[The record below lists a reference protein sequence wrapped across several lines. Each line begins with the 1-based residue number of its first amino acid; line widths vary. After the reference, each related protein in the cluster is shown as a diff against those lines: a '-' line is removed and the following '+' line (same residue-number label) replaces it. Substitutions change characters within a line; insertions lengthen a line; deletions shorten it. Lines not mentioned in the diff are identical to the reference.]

1 MTAIR
6 AAAETHTGYVR
17 SNNEDLAVISS
28 DLAAIADGM
37 GGHLGGEVAARTA
50 IEELVEAF
58 QRDRTASGLVAAVRR
73 ANRAIWR
80 KSRVDRKLHGMG
92 TTLTAAALVR
102 GEGDAEGATTHL
114 ALVNVGDSRAYRL
127 DRGRGDT
134 PILTR
139 LTVDHSLVEEMVRQ
153 GELTPD
159 EAAVHPHRHVLT
171 RALGI
176 DPEVDTDVW
185 DLQALP
191 GTRLLLCSDGM
202 TDDVP
207 EDEIA
212 RVLAASDDPHDA
224 ARELVN
230 RALGHGGLDNV
241 TVVVIDVLEELA
253 PGEEQGL
260 EMVPPRPPMPDM
272 AGGDYGADVTQALP
286 VTRSRRRRGGGGA
299 SAAAEGAA
307 AAAGGA
313 SGAAAGV
320 GAAGAGADGGTSKGA
335 DAGEVRE
342 LADPPTSEVPEPAGP
357 ATSEVPASG
366 APPRSELYDGRT
378 DDSDPTM
385 LAPETPIE
393 PMLESGSVEGETEDV
408 AESAT
413 VGGHRPGRSMTVR
426 AEVGGSIDGAFRSG
440 SADAVTA
447 SHARSTLLVP
457 TKRLSK
463 QYRDRIVTF
472 RVFLFLILLAALGAG
487 VIGVVTVFQRSSFY
501 VGLHGDDVSIYQGR
515 PGGLLWFK
523 PQLLQTST
531 VTTKNLL
538 PNAVAEVKRG
548 VSVSSYSAAKQE
560 VSDLLTL
567 ANELGMGP
575 NGSTTTTT
583 VALSSLAG
591 LSTTQ
596 PAFVTP
602 TSAPPRTTPTTRPP
616 TTTSTAATTSTVA
629 ATTTTGVTPTTSKK
643 PKK

>member
-1 MTAIR
+1 MTSIR

-58 QRDRTASGLVAAVRR
+58 HRDRTASGLVAAVRR

-92 TTLTAAALVR
+92 TTLTAAALVG
-102 GEGDAEGATTHL
+102 GEGDADGVTTHL

-127 DRGRGDT
+127 DRGTGDA
-134 PILTR
+134 PLLTR

-176 DPEVDTDVW
+176 DAEVEMDMW
-185 DLQALP
+185 DLEAPP

-212 RVLAASDDPHDA
+212 RVLAASEDPQEA

-230 RALGHGGLDNV
+230 RALVHGGLDNV
-241 TVVVIDVLEELA
+241 TVVVIDVLEDGA
-253 PGEEQGL
+253 PGEQQVL
-260 EMVPPRPPMPDM
+260 EMVPPRPPMPDI
-272 AGGDYGADVTQALP
+272 GGDDRGADVTQSMP

-299 SAAAEGAA
+299 LDAA
-307 AAAGGA
+307 AAV
-313 SGAAAGV
+313 SGAEAEAAGDESV
-320 GAAGAGADGGTSKGA
+320 
-335 DAGEVRE
+335 
-342 LADPPTSEVPEPAGP
+342 ADPPAAVETSLPSGEDAGDAGGRTDP
-357 ATSEVPASG
+357 ATSEVPA
-366 APPRSELYDGRT
+366 ADPPPHGGLYDGRL
-378 DDSDPTM
+378 DDSNPTV

-393 PMLESGSVEGETEDV
+393 PLLGSASVKGDPEGDTDEDTEGEADPV
-408 AESAT
+408 PAT
-413 VGGHRPGRSMTVR
+413 GRRAGRSMTVR
-426 AEVGGSIDGAFRSG
+426 AVVGGSIDGAARSG
-440 SADAVTA
+440 SADAVPA
-447 SHARSTLLVP
+447 SHARSTVLVP
-457 TKRLSK
+457 TRRLSK

-472 RVFLFLILLAALGAG
+472 RVFLFLLLLAALLAG
-487 VIGVVTVFQRSSFY
+487 LIGVVTVFQRSSFY
-501 VGLHGDDVSIYQGR
+501 VGLHDGQVSIYQGR

-523 PQLLQTST
+523 PQLLETSS

-538 PNAVAEVKRG
+538 PNAVIEVQRG
-548 VSVSSYSAAKQE
+548 ISVSSYSAAKQE
-560 VSDLLTL
+560 VSDLLRL
-567 ANELGMGP
+567 SNELGMGP
-575 NGSTTTTT
+575 SGSTTTTT
-583 VALSSLAG
+583 LRLSSLAG
-591 LSTTQ
+591 PPTTV
-596 PAFVTP
+596 PAFVT
-602 TSAPPRTTPTTRPP
+602 STTRPSHP
-616 TTTSTAATTSTVA
+616 TTTTRPTATTTTHP
-629 ATTTTGVTPTTSKK
+629 ATTTTAVTPTTTGVTTTSAPKK
-643 PKK
+643 PKR